1 MVLWSYPPCRAGPCY
16 CHLSTLPSS
25 HGYILHTQNK
35 FSFFSFFYFRF
46 IQLPASIKKKCL
58 MASPDATSRC
68 ATARSPQCR
77 KGWPTTSQGPTW
89 RCGRRL
95 ATARTWPSPVPGRCW
110 PSCAS
115 PLPWSVVSG
124 DPRVLSCA
132 GLIGQ
137 MNAGVGLIHS
147 W

>member
-1 MVLWSYPPCRAGPCY
+1 MVNDSGCPLVVWSYPPLQSWALL
-16 CHLSTLPSS
+16 LSLVHPVFLPW
-25 HGYILHTQNK
+25 LHFAPQN
-35 FSFFSFFYFRF
+35 SPFFPLPFY
-46 IQLPASIKKKCL
+46 PTPSIYKKKFCR

-68 ATARSPQCR
+68 ATAKSPRCR

-115 PLPWSVVSG
+115 PRPWSVVSG
-124 DPRVLSCA
+124 DLRLLRCA
-132 GLIGQ
+132 GVCLIQ
-137 MNAGVGLIHS
+137 N